1 MGAME
6 HPLGFLW
13 TLPNT
18 LLGLVAGALTFQR
31 PRVVEGALV
40 FDRGARGLTAAMRS
54 FDRAAMTVG
63 YVIVSSEPVE
73 GRLLRHEQHHIR
85 QYRRWG
91 PFFIPIY
98 LLLAIPYGYRRH
110 PMELAA
116 MRAAGEIA

>member
-1 MGAME
+1 ME
-6 HPLGFLW
+6 HPLGFVW

-31 PRVVEGALV
+31 PRAVDGALV
-40 FDRGARGLTAAMRS
+40 FDRGPRGLTAVMRA

-73 GRLLRHEQHHIR
+73 GTLLRHEKHHIV

-91 PFFIPIY
+91 PFFIPVY
-98 LLLAIPYGYRRH
+98 LLLAVGYGYRKH
-110 PMELAA
+110 PMELSA
-116 MRAAGEIA
+116 MRASGEIQ